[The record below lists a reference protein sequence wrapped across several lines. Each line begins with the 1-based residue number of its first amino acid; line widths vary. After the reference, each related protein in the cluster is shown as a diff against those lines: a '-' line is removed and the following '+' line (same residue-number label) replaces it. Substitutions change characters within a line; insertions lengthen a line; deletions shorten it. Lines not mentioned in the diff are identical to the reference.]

1 MRGCARFTLIAFL
14 VIQTVA
20 VVQAEERRLPTDPP
34 VAVSGARSSGQRAIN
49 AVPSSISKTLDRVAY
64 AVDGAESSHG
74 EDLAMWRPDP
84 SAPQGPMQVSGPAAD
99 DVGGGDRFEPA
110 ENRAIGRAYLAQ
122 LYRRYKNWPDAIA
135 AYNWGM
141 GNVDNWVKAGRPAD
155 KFLIA
160 VAAYLRRVLHDSGM
174 CERSTAAPVRP
185 PAARTPQASRYP
197 REVAME
203 EGGPEADAFALA
215 VCADLDAWG
224 RVLDPKDR
232 PLLGGQARF
241 YSKLDRAMLLVAQ
254 HLPALQRS
262 TRGRDDR
269 ATVSWNIAMRRP

>member
-1 MRGCARFTLIAFL
+1 MRGCARSTLIAL
-14 VIQTVA
+14 WVVQTVA
-20 VVQAEERRLPTDPP
+20 VAQAGERTPPTDLP

-49 AVPSSISKTLDRVAY
+49 AVPSSPRTTLDRVAY

-74 EDLAMWRPDP
+74 EDLAMWRSDP

-99 DVGGGDRFEPA
+99 DVGGGDRFDSN

-122 LYRRYKNWPDAIA
+122 LYRRYKNWPEAIA

-185 PAARTPQASRYP
+185 PAARTLQASRYP
-197 REVAME
+197 REVALE

-224 RVLDPKDR
+224 QVLDAKDR
-232 PLLGGQARF
+232 PLLGAQGRF
-241 YSKLDRAMLLVAQ
+241 YSKLERAMLLVTQ
-254 HLPALQRS
+254 HLPTSQHS
-262 TRGRDDR
+262 THGRDDR